1 MRRTAGPWT
10 IALTL
15 AVACASANPPQQQQP
30 QTPETASR
38 IEGVVLDPDGLP
50 AAGAV
55 VVVRG
60 EPRFHAV
67 ASSATGGRFS
77 LPVPPGAY
85 DVTAWTQY
93 GFALRRGVV
102 VSAGHLRIRLRQHAR
117 SSCPQGHKLVAPRL
131 LTSPRMNLSAG
142 DGAQESAG
150 AKCVITAEGIV
161 RGCMPLTSGSEV
173 DGELADL
180 FERRTYRP
188 ALCDGAPI
196 EVDYTISLKP

>member
-1 MRRTAGPWT
+1 MRA
-10 IALTL
+10 AFLLAL
-15 AVACASANPPQQQQP
+15 AVACGSAKPVPQAEPAYAEQGG
-30 QTPETASR
+30 R
-38 IEGVVLDPDGLP
+38 IEGVVLDPSGAP
-50 AAGAV
+50 ASDAV
-55 VVVRG
+55 VVIRG

-67 ASSATGGRFS
+67 ASSAAGGRFS
-77 LPVPPGAY
+77 MTVPPGAY

-93 GFALRRGVV
+93 GFALKRGVV
-102 VSAGHLRIRLRQHAR
+102 VSGGHKGIKLRQHAR
-117 SSCPQGHKLVAPRL
+117 SSCPPGHKLVAPKL

-161 RGCMPLTSGSEV
+161 RGCMPLTSGGEV
-173 DGELADL
+173 DGELADQ

-196 EVDYTISLKP
+196 EVDYTISLKPQG